1 MDLENQLTLAQQK
14 REEDLLDTYIE
25 DQLTILLAAR
35 TVGPEARRKLAGLL
49 KYYSKKKQP
58 FRACVKD
65 NMKRFGPGRTEA
77 VCATLKDLMMGTT
90 KWRNNKRFAG
100 SDNFSDNYV
109 ITDEVADLLLSISNE
124 DLEDIIMNTPN
135 THA

>member
-1 MDLENQLTLAQQK
+1 MDLENELTLAQQK

-25 DQLTILLAAR
+25 EQLEVLLAAR
-35 TVGPEARRKLAGLL
+35 TVGPEARRKLGGLL

-109 ITDEVADLLLSISNE
+109 ITDEVADLLLTISNE

>member
-1 MDLENQLTLAQQK
+1 MNLENELALAQQK

-25 DQLTILLAAR
+25 EQLEVLLAAR

-109 ITDEVADLLLSISNE
+109 ITDEVADLLLTISNE